1 MHLLSRLKTSFEYN
15 VICILFRYRKLT
27 YKRFCQLVNKPC
39 KYSALERKNNC
50 TCILFLY
57 IYALH
62 FFFYIFIYVLMCFLL
77 SKEKLTWQW
86 PQFQHPSLNTEP
98 CTFVSFPF
106 FFLLCVP
113 AVWAI
118 RSHRRDAD
126 GITGTLSDQRV
137 FRTNPLAFH
146 NTKHTPPSRFE
157 FL

>member
-98 CTFVSFPF
+98 CTFVPLCPSHF
-106 FFLLCVP
+106 FFYFAFQPCELYGLIDGMQMALQEP
-113 AVWAI
+113 YQI
-118 RSHRRDAD
+118 RECLEQIH
-126 GITGTLSDQRV
+126 
-137 FRTNPLAFH
+137 
-146 NTKHTPPSRFE
+146 
-157 FL
+157 